1 MAQRKLRLPF
11 GTTGQGVHSGSE
23 ANPKQRSLSE
33 SEMPTIR
40 KDEGRGLKG
49 PGITRIRPETRRS
62 IPGHGE
68 AGVKPCGGQNGFYEH
83 VFR

>member
-1 MAQRKLRLPF
+1 MAQRKLRRPF
-11 GTTGQGVHSGSE
+11 GTTGQGVHPGSE
-23 ANPKQRSLSE
+23 VNLNQRSQSE
-33 SEMPTIR
+33 SEMPAAR
-40 KDEGRGLKG
+40 KGEGRGLKG

-68 AGVKPCGGQNGFYEH
+68 AGVKPCGGQNGFYVH